1 MPSGTRLEMVP
12 RTRGFRFA
20 MPSSINIDVR
30 RREALSHRDSKT
42 SASRNLRERRVPWA
56 LDLDLSDRQHKP
68 GEGSLSWKKNGRT
81 VWYHGTAW
89 PRQTRLCTESRMDPM
104 ETDQARRRTHCADNV
119 RTRYGGPVTGL
130 GSQKCQ

>member
-56 LDLDLSDRQHKP
+56 LDLDLSDRQVVLL
-68 GEGSLSWKKNGRT
+68 GLEEERRALSAKERT
-81 VWYHGTAW
+81 VWYRGTA
-89 PRQTRLCTESRMDPM
+89 
-104 ETDQARRRTHCADNV
+104 
-119 RTRYGGPVTGL
+119 
-130 GSQKCQ
+130 